1 MEAIDL
7 LDGAPPAS
15 VPSQVKRKRKGDA
28 TSTPSSQPKVKRAKE
43 PATLAA
49 AIPETSVT
57 SSQPISAPTKED
69 DDRSKGQSDEEGE
82 KDKHKE
88 SKEERRKRK
97 EEKRRRKEEKAK
109 RREEE
114 GGERKRKH
122 KGDDSKKSK
131 KLKSSEV
138 PAETLMA
145 DISKVVEDFVAAS
158 PAKEEK
164 KKDEGAEGAAMTVKG
179 KEKVP
184 SDAADAAGTASPSP
198 SSKSSSSSDPMDASS
213 SEPEDDP
220 MDASSPAASPAR
232 PPRVLPI
239 LTVTRSPTPPIKSMP
254 KVGET
259 SKDAA
264 AKATKA
270 GDGAKPKVQRKKKEA
285 ESVDEAEDEAL
296 REKLKDPEA
305 AQEFLSSRWV
315 DIPVLLRL
323 EKKGIITWKRGKY
336 TESEKA
342 AVRGTL
348 ETFKRTHSVSDQEV
362 VDIIFA
368 KGRSSARSKYPGFW
382 ADVAGAV
389 PGRPLRYVK
398 EAVQRMY
405 HPNAHKGPW
414 TKEEDLELQRAYI
427 DTPGQW
433 VRIGDAVGRPY
444 TDCRDR
450 YRKQLE
456 VSKERVSGRWTKEEE
471 EQLKAAVTKVAGD
484 LGRDM
489 FDGDLPWPVVAH
501 LMDGNRSFH
510 QCRVKWQES
519 MVPML
524 TGEGYNAPS
533 KDVLG
538 AMREFGYEHEKDIV
552 WRDVSNHAKSHSK
565 GAQAT
570 WRRMLAFV
578 GAAEDKS
585 LKEILD
591 LMEAKLDDIVAQESG
606 PAPSRVKKAPK
617 AKRNGEPGKGFPPA
631 SSEPGANDDTEQA
644 AESVPTPVKK
654 AQESAKRKE
663 KRRERLAAA
672 RGESDWLGSATVGSQ
687 AEAWMDSVVASGR
700 DRSVSARSSV
710 SAGAS
715 ASAVRSRKVSFEGDE

>member
-7 LDGAPPAS
+7 LGDAPPAS

-28 TSTPSSQPKVKRAKE
+28 TSTPSSQPKLQRTKE

-57 SSQPISAPTKED
+57 SSQLIPSPAMDNASSQLVSAPAMD
-69 DDRSKGQSDEEGE
+69 DADRSKGQSDE
-82 KDKHKE
+82 DKHKE

-97 EEKRRRKEEKAK
+97 EEKRRRKEDKAK

-122 KGDDSKKSK
+122 KSDDNKKSK
-131 KLKSSEV
+131 KHKSSEV

-158 PAKEEK
+158 PVKEK
-164 KKDEGAEGAAMTVKG
+164 TKKDKGAEEAEEAEEAAMTVEG
-179 KEKVP
+179 KEKAP
-184 SDAADAAGTASPSP
+184 ADAADAASPSP

-220 MDASSPAASPAR
+220 MDASSPAASPTR
-232 PPRVLPI
+232 PPKVLPV
-239 LTVTRSPTPPIKSMP
+239 LTVTRSPTPPIKSIH

-259 SKDAA
+259 SKAA
-264 AKATKA
+264 VAKATKA
-270 GDGAKPKVQRKKKEA
+270 ADGAKPKVQRKKKEA

-456 VSKERVSGRWTKEEE
+456 VSKERISGRWTKEEE

-510 QCRVKWQES
+510 QCRVKQES

-533 KDVLG
+533 KDVLA

-578 GAAEDKS
+578 GAVEGKS
-585 LKEILD
+585 LKETLD

-606 PAPSRVKKAPK
+606 PAPIRVKKAPK

-672 RGESDWLGSATVGSQ
+672 RGGE
-687 AEAWMDSVVASGR
+687 
-700 DRSVSARSSV
+700 
-710 SAGAS
+710 
-715 ASAVRSRKVSFEGDE
+715 